1 MNINDE
7 IKTKFIIKKNKN
19 KKKFI
24 INLEDINNF
33 PLNKFNKLKL
43 IPKLIKISNNK
54 TLNNKNNFK
63 KFSLEQLKFQVKILI
78 ILMRVLKMIYI
89 IFYMILINPNL

>member
-54 TLNNKNNFK
+54 TLNNK
-63 KFSLEQLKFQVKILI
+63 KIL
-78 ILMRVLKMIYI
+78 K
-89 IFYMILINPNL
+89 NLV